1 MFFYQFCHDCFLK
14 AIGIFWWKIFVLN
27 QFIVTSFFIYPVK
40 TSKHL
45 LFSNYFRG
53 YRKRS
58 VVWNG
63 FISIISGERWQ
74 PLREKCPYSEF
85 FGSVFSPDAKK
96 YGPEKPRIRALS
108 HTVMIPVTLIFSS
121 ILVTVMIFML
131 KCRRLGYALVGL
143 PFLTL

>member
-74 PLREKCPYSEF
+74 PLREMCPYSEF
-85 FGSVFSPDAKK
+85 FGSAFSPNAKK

-108 HTVMIPVTLIFSS
+108 HTAMIPVTLIFSS

-143 PFLTL
+143 PFLIL